1 MCAVRNFSIGKCIV
15 SLELDRAGLDS
26 CIARDRVQ
34 GFSFYYVVIIMLFKL
49 SRVQQKGSE
58 NEV

>member
-1 MCAVRNFSIGKCIV
+1 M
-15 SLELDRAGLDS
+15 ELDRAGLDN
-26 CIARDRVQ
+26 CIARERVQ

-49 SRVQQKGSE
+49 SRVQQEGFE